1 MSWTMPLLAALLI
14 GVTLGLFGSGGSIL
28 TVPVLI
34 FLLDMPEKLAIST
47 ALGVVALISFGA
59 VLPYVWRRQVAGRL
73 LAQLALPGM
82 AGAALGGYASQWL
95 PALVQL
101 LILAVLMLLS
111 SVNMWRSQ
119 PWQLQ
124 LPRGWQVMLA
134 GTVLGL
140 ITGLVGVGGGF
151 LLVPLLLAISELSS
165 QRVVATSLA
174 LVFLQSCSGF
184 ISLWWSQPQLRPDL
198 WVVGSFG
205 LIGVVGSLLGL
216 LALQYLPQQLFRRA
230 FALFL
235 PVLAVSLVLQH
246 WR

>member
-14 GVTLGLFGSGGSIL
+14 GITLGLFGSGGSIL

-59 VLPYVWRRQVAGRL
+59 VLPYIWRRQVAGRL
-73 LAQLALPGM
+73 LAQLALPCM
-82 AGAALGGYASQWL
+82 AGAALGGYVSQWL
-95 PALVQL
+95 PALLQL
-101 LILAVLMLLS
+101 LILAALMLLS

-119 PWQLQ
+119 PWQFQ
-124 LPRGWQVMLA
+124 LPRQWQVMLA
-134 GTVLGL
+134 GTMLGL

-151 LLVPLLLAISELSS
+151 LLVPLLLAISDLSS

-174 LVFLQSCSGF
+174 LVFLQSSSGF
-184 ISLWWSQPQLRPDL
+184 FSLWFSQPQLRPDL
-198 WVVGSFG
+198 WLVSSFG
-205 LIGVVGSLLGL
+205 GVGVLGSLLGL
-216 LALQYLPQQLFRRA
+216 LLLQHLPQQLFRRA

>member
-59 VLPYVWRRQVAGRL
+59 VLPYIWRRQVAGRL

-82 AGAALGGYASQWL
+82 LGASFGGYVSQWMPVL
-95 PALVQL
+95 LQLVL
-101 LILAVLMLLS
+101 LAVLMLLS
-111 SVNMWRSQ
+111 SVNMWRSE
-119 PWQLQ
+119 PWKLQ
-124 LPRGWQVMLA
+124 HLQSWQVMLV
-134 GTVLGL
+134 GTLLGV

-151 LLVPLLLAISELSS
+151 LLVPLLLAISNLAS

-174 LVFLQSCSGF
+174 LVFLQSSSGF
-184 ISLWWSQPQLRPDL
+184 FSLWLSQPQLRPDL
-198 WVVGSFG
+198 WLVGSFG
-205 LIGVVGSLLGL
+205 LVGVLGSLLGL
-216 LALQYLPQQLFRRA
+216 LLLQHLPQQLFRRA

>member
-14 GVTLGLFGSGGSIL
+14 GITLGLFGSGGSIL

-73 LAQLALPGM
+73 LTQLALPGM
-82 AGAALGGYASQWL
+82 AGAALGGYVSQWL
-95 PALVQL
+95 PALLQL
-101 LILAVLMLLS
+101 LLLAALMLLS

-119 PWQLQ
+119 PWQFQ
-124 LPRGWQVMLA
+124 LPQTWQVMLA
-134 GTVLGL
+134 GTALGL

-151 LLVPLLLAISELSS
+151 LLVPLLLAISDLSS

-174 LVFLQSCSGF
+174 LVFLQL
-184 ISLWWSQPQLRPDL
+184 SL
-198 WVVGSFG
+198 
-205 LIGVVGSLLGL
+205 I
-216 LALQYLPQQLFRRA
+216 
-230 FALFL
+230 
-235 PVLAVSLVLQH
+235 H
-246 WR
+246 I

>member
-14 GVTLGLFGSGGSIL
+14 GITLGLFGSGGSIL

-47 ALGVVALISFGA
+47 ALGVVALISLGA
-59 VLPYVWRRQVAGRL
+59 VLPYVWRRQVAARL
-73 LAQLALPGM
+73 LVQLALPGM
-82 AGAALGGYASQWL
+82 LGAALGGFVSQWL
-95 PALVQL
+95 PALLQL
-101 LILAVLMLLS
+101 LILATLMLLS
-111 SVNMWRSQ
+111 SINMWRSQ
-119 PWQLQ
+119 PWQFQ
-124 LPRGWQVMLA
+124 LPHVWQVMLV

-151 LLVPLLLAISELSS
+151 LLVPLLLAISDLSS

-174 LVFLQSCSGF
+174 LVFLQSSSGF
-184 ISLWWSQPQLRPDL
+184 VSLWLSQPQLRPDL
-198 WVVGSFG
+198 WLVGSFG

-216 LALQYLPQQLFRRA
+216 LALHYLPQQWFRRA

>member
-1 MSWTMPLLAALLI
+1 MPLLAALLI
-14 GVTLGLFGSGGSIL
+14 GLTLGLFGSGGSIL

-47 ALGVVALISFGA
+47 ALGVVALISLGA
-59 VLPYVWRRQVAGRL
+59 VLPYVWRRQVAGSL

-82 AGAALGGYASQWL
+82 AGAAVGGFVSQWL
-95 PALVQL
+95 PALLQL
-101 LILAVLMLLS
+101 LLLAVLMLLS

-119 PWQLQ
+119 PWQFRF
-124 LPRGWQVMLA
+124 PKIWQVMLA
-134 GTVLGL
+134 GTGLGL

-151 LLVPLLLAISELSS
+151 LLVPLLLAISDLSS

-174 LVFLQSCSGF
+174 LVFLQSGSGF
-184 ISLWWSQPQLRPDL
+184 VSLWFSQPQLRPDL
-198 WVVGSFG
+198 WLVGSFG
-205 LIGVVGSLLGL
+205 LVGVVGSLFGL
-216 LALQYLPQQLFRRA
+216 LALQYLPQRWFRRA

-235 PVLAVSLVLQH
+235 PVLAVTLVLQH